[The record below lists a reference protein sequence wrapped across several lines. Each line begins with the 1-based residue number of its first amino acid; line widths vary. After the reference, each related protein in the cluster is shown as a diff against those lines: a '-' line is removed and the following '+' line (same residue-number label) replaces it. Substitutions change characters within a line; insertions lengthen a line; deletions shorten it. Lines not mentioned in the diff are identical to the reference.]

1 MGGENIF
8 WLTQKILSGVKKIFS
23 WAKNMVSLTETVVIV
38 TQKIFSG
45 IEKIILFAKTT
56 VSLIETMV
64 Y

>member
-1 MGGENIF
+1 
-8 WLTQKILSGVKKIFS
+8 
-23 WAKNMVSLTETVVIV
+23 MVSLTETVVIV

-64 Y
+64 